1 MIVKKLEELHEG
13 AIGER
18 GMFTHY
24 NVNGKK
30 EATYQRL
37 PFDWE
42 AHLKG
47 EKYLG
52 LSPVKIT
59 QNGTGRKGVCRW
71 IAIDIDLELKPE
83 EICKVAFKIDPEV
96 ICFKTSSNRWHC
108 IKFYD
113 DWIDVEEARKNALD
127 LESKF
132 KKIYKRFQ

>member
-1 MIVKKLEELHEG
+1 MKVKKLEELHEG

-24 NVNGKK
+24 NDNGKK

-59 QNGTGRKGVCRW
+59 QNGTGRKGFVVGLPG
-71 IAIDIDLELKPE
+71 I
-83 EICKVAFKIDPEV
+83 
-96 ICFKTSSNRWHC
+96 
-108 IKFYD
+108 
-113 DWIDVEEARKNALD
+113 
-127 LESKF
+127 
-132 KKIYKRFQ
+132 

>member
-24 NVNGKK
+24 NDNGKK

-47 EKYLG
+47 ENILDFHQLKLLKMELG
-52 LSPVKIT
+52 A
-59 QNGTGRKGVCRW
+59 KGSV
-71 IAIDIDLELKPE
+71 
-83 EICKVAFKIDPEV
+83 FG
-96 ICFKTSSNRWHC
+96 S
-108 IKFYD
+108 
-113 DWIDVEEARKNALD
+113 
-127 LESKF
+127 
-132 KKIYKRFQ
+132 

>member
-1 MIVKKLEELHEG
+1 
-13 AIGER
+13 
-18 GMFTHY
+18 MFTHY
-24 NVNGKK
+24 NDNGKK

-71 IAIDIDLELKPE
+71 IAWDL
-83 EICKVAFKIDPEV
+83 
-96 ICFKTSSNRWHC
+96 
-108 IKFYD
+108 
-113 DWIDVEEARKNALD
+113 DVEATPEDFVELFLKLILNSFVIKLPVID
-127 LESKF
+127 GTYT
-132 KKIYKRFQ
+132 II